1 MSVTNRNFRCSDE
14 DWEELKKT
22 VEFYG
27 YKTRSEIILHMIKN
41 INRMRKEEE
50 KSGRKKDKFDK
61 LINKVEQ

>member
-22 VEFYG
+22 VDFYG

-41 INRMRKEEE
+41 INRMRREEE

-61 LINKVEQ
+61 LINKVEK

>member
-22 VEFYG
+22 VDFYG